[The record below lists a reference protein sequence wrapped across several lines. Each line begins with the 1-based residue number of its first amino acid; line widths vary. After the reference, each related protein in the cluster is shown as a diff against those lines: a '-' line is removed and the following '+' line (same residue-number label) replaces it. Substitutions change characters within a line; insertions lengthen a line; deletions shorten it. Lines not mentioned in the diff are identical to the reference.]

1 MTNRTKLKSLNR
13 VTEAAGAVTVPLIS
27 IPDSPPLELVDD
39 ALELE
44 LELEDALLLDEEE
57 LELLEESPG
66 TTPLDAELVDELA
79 LLEPPEEELELPT
92 KPLELLEELL
102 VEELLETA
110 PPPVELDDEFEPD
123 ELLELDDELEP
134 LPGAS
139 RLLESEL
146 LQPAN
151 IALTHNATISF

>member
-102 VEELLETA
+102 ETA

>member
-102 VEELLETA
+102 ETA

-146 LQPAN
+146 LQPTN

>member
-1 MTNRTKLKSLNR
+1 MTNRTKLKSLNC

-66 TTPLDAELVDELA
+66 TTPLDAELADELA
-79 LLEPPEEELELPT
+79 LLEPPEQELELPT
-92 KPLELLEELL
+92 KPLELL
-102 VEELLETA
+102 EELLETA

-146 LQPAN
+146 LQPTN

>member
-102 VEELLETA
+102 ETA

-139 RLLESEL
+139 RLPESEL